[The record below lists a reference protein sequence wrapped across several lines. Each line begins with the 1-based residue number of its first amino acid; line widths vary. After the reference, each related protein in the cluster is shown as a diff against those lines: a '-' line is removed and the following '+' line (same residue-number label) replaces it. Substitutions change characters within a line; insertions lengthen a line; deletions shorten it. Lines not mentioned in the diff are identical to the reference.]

1 MAADPRKRKLVG
13 LGPEQETEPQGDRGP
28 AGRFVEGSI
37 LRITMHNFLT
47 YDHCEVYP
55 GPNLN
60 MIIGAN
66 GTGKS
71 SIVCAICLGLAGK
84 TATLGRGD
92 KVGAQMRLTCNVL
105 TCCLRLQCSCCRYR
119 AVGNLVIFREMQVQN
134 NQSTWTINGEHAS
147 QRVVEEAVKALR
159 IQVGNL
165 CQFLPQEKVGEF
177 AKMSK
182 VELLEATEKSVGPPE
197 MYEIHCELKTFR
209 SKERELENI
218 CKEKASFLEKAKQ
231 RNERN
236 RQDVQRYYEKKRH
249 LDRIKMLERKKPW
262 VEYETSREQLEAV
275 KREREQAKRELRALK
290 EEQAPM
296 LFQIQSVDA
305 RLKPLESQ
313 MRDKT
318 TEIKDESQRCKQKQ
332 DLLERKRDIQQA
344 LSLKQMEEDDRQK
357 RISNT
362 RCIVAGLQA
371 ELDSLGKQEDVQ
383 PQINQINVELRG
395 LQEDK
400 ARLESRQSD
409 LRREKEILQQQ
420 LKSLEDMM
428 KMKEEKLRNKFRDTY
443 DALQWLRQNRSLFEG
458 NVHEPMMLVINVR
471 NPCHAKYIESHIPAN
486 DLRAFVF
493 QRQEDM
499 ERFMK
504 EVRDSRRLRVN
515 AVIAPC
521 ESFARRPPGRPLD
534 TLKQFGFFSYLR
546 ELFDAPEEVM
556 SYLCYQYKVHEVPV
570 GTEKTKEMIEEVIRE
585 TQLRIIYTA
594 EEKYH
599 VKKSQYSNKT
609 IASNSVLRPS
619 QFLNLAVEA
628 DKRNRLW
635 EQLKVKV
642 LIREQ
647 QSQLDRRDNELLR
660 RKKMLSEMKGKKRQL
675 EQKISAKQDSLIQM
689 EQSGIDLRQA
699 EQEACTKTRAVNS
712 QKVAIVTEFGQHIVK
727 LHMVK
732 VYLALEIV
740 ELSAEKARLE
750 SSCREAT
757 VRVQTLEQ
765 KCKQLDET
773 KTALLNTCH
782 ERLKKAKETCNIDP
796 RENGIPEELKTMHFM
811 PLMRH
816 SCDPKAFSELPNTL
830 DEIDAWLNE
839 ERSRA
844 ECFTGLSSGVVEEY
858 TRRSQEIE
866 NLSRELEEKHSAL
879 ETYQQNI
886 SQAKEQWL
894 NPLRLLVEQI
904 NEKFSDFFYSMQC
917 AGEVDLHSENEEE
930 YDRYGIRIR
939 VKFRSS
945 TQLHEL
951 TPHHQSGGERSVS
964 TMLYLMALQEL
975 NRCPFRVVD
984 EINQGMDPVN
994 ERRVFDIVV
1003 RTACSGTTSQYFFIT
1018 PKLLPNLQYA
1028 DEMTVLCVHNG
1039 PQMLAPTKWN
1049 EKAFLR
1055 RARRRQT
1062 RAANA

>member
-1 MAADPRKRKLVG
+1 IMAADPRKRKLVG

-165 CQFLPQEKVGEF
+165 CQFLPQ
-177 AKMSK
+177 
-182 VELLEATEKSVGPPE
+182 
-197 MYEIHCELKTFR
+197 
-209 SKERELENI
+209 NI

-332 DLLERKRDIQQA
+332 DLLERKRAEVEDIQQA

-409 LRREKEILQQQ
+409 LRREKESMRGEFLQQQ

-635 EQLKVKV
+635 EQLKAVEQNVTAIDAQIKT
-642 LIREQ
+642 LQEQ

-712 QKVAIVTEFGQHIVK
+712 QKVAIVTEFGQHMRSRVK

-757 VRVQTLEQ
+757 Q

-796 RENGIPEELKTMHFM
+796 RENGIPEELKT
-811 PLMRH
+811 
-816 SCDPKAFSELPNTL
+816 AFSELPNTL